1 MVRQQ
6 YTNMIKCKKCGEKNC
21 TCKKSI
27 HELAKANPN
36 ISYNKLE
43 QMRQE
48 DLSYESNGE
57 LVIDDTNECEGC
69 Q

>member
-1 MVRQQ
+1 
-6 YTNMIKCKKCGEKNC
+6 MIKCKKCGGKNC

-27 HELAKANPN
+27 NELAKANPN

-43 QMRQE
+43 QIRQE

-57 LVIDDTNECEGC
+57 IVIDDTNECESC